1 MQVVRTV
8 QTMVK
13 ERALWTAQVGFVPT
27 MGYLHAGHLSLC
39 QQARAENQILVVSIF
54 VNPTQFDSHDDLSR
68 YPRDLDH
75 DLHMLE
81 TLGVDV
87 VFAPPTEEMY
97 PPGFTSYVDLR
108 GPLSEQGEGES
119 RPGHFRGVAIV
130 VLKLFQLVQPHHAY
144 FGQKDAQQ
152 AAVISRMVADFN
164 LPVQMRI
171 LPIIREADG
180 LAMSSRNSYLD
191 VTSRAAATVLYR
203 ALQAGRAVFDAHP
216 SAAAQVVIQAMI
228 DIVTTEPLARLDYAQ
243 VRDPATFQPLETLQ
257 APALLLIAASVG
269 PARLIDNFVLHA
281 DGAWDTGRL
290 ASEER
295 TRHPKGTR

>member
-87 VFAPPTEEMY
+87 VFAPTTEEMY

-119 RPGHFRGVAIV
+119 RPGHFRGVATV

-152 AAVISRMVADFN
+152 AS
-164 LPVQMRI
+164 
-171 LPIIREADG
+171 
-180 LAMSSRNSYLD
+180 
-191 VTSRAAATVLYR
+191 TSRAAATVLYR

-216 SAAAQVVIQAMI
+216 SAAAQAVIQAMI

-295 TRHPKGTR
+295 TRHPKGAR